1 MRLSRAVLVALLAAC
16 GGETGGGSVPPTAED
31 RPLQADFE
39 EEYRIGGIAAEG
51 WDAFTGIADLHFD
64 ADGRLYIRDAA
75 ASSTRI
81 VVVDGSGGL
90 VAEFGRM
97 GDGPGE
103 FRDVGHMVA
112 RPGGGVVIVDN
123 GHRAY
128 LLFGPDGSFERAIR
142 FAIEGA
148 SETASALAVRSA
160 REGETLFLIRSP
172 DARFSD
178 GEVSVEAGDRT
189 IYRMSFD
196 EAEDEANEAVPF
208 AEAWEAQPERDFTM
222 EAADPSDMFRAFGDA
237 FMGFVPNLVF
247 DVLPGGGVAYSDSSA
262 YAIKIQPAPGAPVH
276 VVGRP
281 LHPEPVT
288 ESLRE
293 RARARMLEAFE
304 TSARVEVDGRSA
316 DDLPP
321 AMRAQMAA
329 MLEEMMSGMRDAV
342 ANAGFM
348 PEVPIVRDLRTTWE
362 GAIWVQR
369 WGSDPLAQIDA
380 QAAPAGADVAGEEAS
395 AGWIDV
401 LSPEGEYVGTLP
413 LEDTPMPDA
422 FGPGGLVAF
431 VETDEFDVPTI
442 VLKRLPANIPLEL
455 GSPPPARGSVRPGV
469 RRRIP

>member
-1 MRLSRAVLVALLAAC
+1 MRFNRVVLVTLLAGC
-16 GGETGGGSVPPTAED
+16 GGEPGGASAPPPGED

-39 EEYRIGGIAAEG
+39 EVYSIGGIAAEG
-51 WDAFTGIADLHFD
+51 WDAFTEIADLDFD
-64 ADGRLYIRDAA
+64 AGGRLYIRDEAG
-75 ASSTRI
+75 SSIRI
-81 VVVDGSGGL
+81 VVVDGVGGL
-90 VAEFGRM
+90 VTEFGRR

-103 FRDVGHMVA
+103 LRDVGHMVA
-112 RPGGGVVIVDN
+112 RPEGGVVIVDN

-142 FAIEGA
+142 FAIQGA
-148 SETASALAVRSA
+148 SETASAQAVRSA
-160 REGETLFLIRSP
+160 REGETLFLTRNA
-172 DARFSD
+172 DARFSN

-189 IYRMSFD
+189 IYRTSFVEAD
-196 EAEDEANEAVPF
+196 EAVATPF
-208 AEAWEAQPERDFTM
+208 AEGWEAQPEREIRM
-222 EAADPSDMFRAFGDA
+222 EAADPSDMFEAFGDA

-262 YAIKIQPAPGAPVH
+262 YAIKVQPAPGAPVR
-276 VVGRP
+276 VFGRP

-288 ESLRE
+288 ERLRE
-293 RARARMLEAFE
+293 RARARMLESME
-304 TSARVEVDGRSA
+304 SSARVEVNGQSA

-321 AMRAQMAA
+321 AFRAQMTA
-329 MLEEMMSGMRDAV
+329 MLEEMRSGMRDAV

-369 WGSDPLAQIDA
+369 WGSDPLAQIDV
-380 QAAPAGADVAGEEAS
+380 QAAAGSGAPEGEEA
-395 AGWIDV
+395 APGWIDV
-401 LSPEGEYVGTLP
+401 LSPEGEYMGTLS

-442 VLKRLPANIPLEL
+442 ILKRLPATIPLEL
-455 GSPPPARGSVRPGV
+455 GSPAPGGADGSG
-469 RRRIP
+469 